1 MKKNQ
6 DIFQMCVNL
15 LQEGL
20 CFAFHFR
27 QRFYYDYTSEQ
38 GCNIPKK
45 TTTHDWHEMAEIYSC
60 KNIGSLS
67 LKMFLNTSTDLNPVI
82 WLPILLFSTLVIGG
96 EALPHHRLE
105 RSISVAEWNKDYNL
119 WQYQWGCYR
128 AISSRF
134 GAKFEVLCAELLS
147 HYWTLTGP
155 NFKVPKNHLKL

>member
-1 MKKNQ
+1 
-6 DIFQMCVNL
+6 
-15 LQEGL
+15 
-20 CFAFHFR
+20 
-27 QRFYYDYTSEQ
+27 
-38 GCNIPKK
+38 
-45 TTTHDWHEMAEIYSC
+45 MAEIYSC

-128 AISSRF
+128 AISSPS
-134 GAKFEVLCAELLS
+134 GAKLGVLCAELLS

-155 NFKVPKNHLKL
+155 NFKVPKKSSKALKSFLGIYVVCAWYIMHKHHIFLECSANNIKTFITSCQITVTVFFYQY